1 MCGVLLFHTRATGK
15 TRLHA
20 QHGNRVFGQLP
31 CFLLFAVKMPCF
43 LRFAVKSAVFCN
55 FGYLFYYLVT
65 AVLALLT
72 TFQPVVKEI
81 PVTSPCTL
89 ATPLA

>member
-1 MCGVLLFHTRATGK
+1 MITRATGK

-31 CFLLFAVKMPCF
+31 CFLL
-43 LRFAVKSAVFCN
+43 FAVKSAVFCN

>member
-1 MCGVLLFHTRATGK
+1 
-15 TRLHA
+15 
-20 QHGNRVFGQLP
+20 VF
-31 CFLLFAVKMPCF
+31 FAIC
-43 LRFAVKSAVFCN
+43 RENAVFCN

-89 ATPLA
+89 ATPLAQLFLFG

>member
-1 MCGVLLFHTRATGK
+1 MWLLIARATGK

-20 QHGNRVFGQLP
+20 QHGNRVFGQL
-31 CFLLFAVKMPCF
+31 PCF

-81 PVTSPCTL
+81 PSVHHTGNQSMYSGNPVGLTIFISL
-89 ATPLA
+89 T

>member
-1 MCGVLLFHTRATGK
+1 MGRATGK

-31 CFLLFAVKMPCF
+31 CFLLFAVKS
-43 LRFAVKSAVFCN
+43 VKSAVFCN
-55 FGYLFYYLVT
+55 FRYLFYYLVT

>member
-1 MCGVLLFHTRATGK
+1 MSRATGK

-31 CFLLFAVKMPCF
+31 CFLL
-43 LRFAVKSAVFCN
+43 FAVKSAVFCN

-72 TFQPVVKEI
+72 TFQPVVKDTGNHVLWQ
-81 PVTSPCTL
+81 PRWLSYFYFVDVTYLFDVTSGR
-89 ATPLA
+89 